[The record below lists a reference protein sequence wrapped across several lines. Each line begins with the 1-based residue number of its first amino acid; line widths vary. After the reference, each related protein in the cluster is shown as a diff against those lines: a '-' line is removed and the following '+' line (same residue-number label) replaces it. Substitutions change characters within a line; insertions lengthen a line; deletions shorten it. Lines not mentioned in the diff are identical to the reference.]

1 MGDKKITQGKEPVRL
16 RCKKLK
22 SGNLSLYLD
31 IYRNGVRTYEFLKLY
46 ITNSTLPEI
55 KARNREI
62 VQTAQAIKSQ
72 RNVEVVNGTYD
83 FLATF
88 KLDTNFIDYY
98 NDLKEKRKKSDKVGA
113 FEDEKDSNYGNWDSA
128 LKHLLKYCKASTTF
142 KDVTKKFAEGFKTFL
157 SEEARTTAGVPLSQ
171 NTQHSY
177 FCKFA
182 ACVKQAYKDHIIPE
196 NVCDEMEFPKSG
208 EPDRD
213 YLPIDEVRALAR
225 TECRYPILKTA
236 FLYSCL
242 SGMRWSDIMQMLI
255 RQVLKTASC
264 TRIKFEQRKTG
275 GQEYLDLSEQAAA
288 LLPDITGCDPDERVF
303 KGLKYS
309 TYHNVA
315 LLQ

>member
-1 MGDKKITQGKEPVRL
+1 M
-16 RCKKLK
+16 
-22 SGNLSLYLD
+22 
-31 IYRNGVRTYEFLKLY
+31 
-46 ITNSTLPEI
+46 
-55 KARNREI
+55 
-62 VQTAQAIKSQ
+62 
-72 RNVEVVNGTYD
+72 
-83 FLATF
+83 
-88 KLDTNFIDYY
+88 
-98 NDLKEKRKKSDKVGA
+98 
-113 FEDEKDSNYGNWDSA
+113 
-128 LKHLLKYCKASTTF
+128 
-142 KDVTKKFAEGFKTFL
+142 
-157 SEEARTTAGVPLSQ
+157 
-171 NTQHSY
+171 
-177 FCKFA
+177 
-182 ACVKQAYKDHIIPE
+182 KQAYKDHIIPE